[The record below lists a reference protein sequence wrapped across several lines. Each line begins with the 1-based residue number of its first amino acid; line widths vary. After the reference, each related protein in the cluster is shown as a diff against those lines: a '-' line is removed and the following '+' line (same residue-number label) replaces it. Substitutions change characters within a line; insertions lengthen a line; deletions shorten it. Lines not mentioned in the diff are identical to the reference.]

1 MLGVGNPST
10 RIVSKGPLLMRAVAL
25 ALLGA
30 LILAASAHARG
41 PGRGADATAA
51 SRENA
56 VAQGADAVALPGVDT
71 GAETAAEV
79 GETPTPAPEVGVT
92 AGPVEKAPEAPIPAA
107 EEKAPE
113 APIPAAE
120 EKAPEAPAPPPPEEK
135 APEAPIPAAEEKA
148 PEAPAPAAEEKAPE
162 TAHPGPLAEERTL
175 EVVPAVRAGEE
186 PREGTVSSTATAPQD
201 PAATEHVSGEPAPEG
216 PSALLGSLPPSV
228 SGPGGTSTSS
238 GEDQR
243 ALAAATAAMKAARRA
258 GDFICELSAL
268 GVRRSGNCG
277 SGWLTAQRVLSG
289 SPIGFAGAAA
299 SLALVGDGPPPG
311 GGHGGSAVGN
321 PPVSPANGSA
331 PSGASGGSAMGPS
344 GLALSGFLTLAG
356 LLLLGAPRAMRR
368 LRLSCEPW
376 RIGCFVLI
384 PERPG

>member
-1 MLGVGNPST
+1 MLGIGNPST
-10 RIVSKGPLLMRAVAL
+10 PSVSKGPLLMRAVAL

-30 LILAASAHARG
+30 LMLAASAHARG
-41 PGRGADATAA
+41 PGRDADATVAPG
-51 SRENA
+51 ENA
-56 VAQGADAVALPGVDT
+56 VAQSADAVALPGVDV
-71 GAETAAEV
+71 GAETPTEV
-79 GETPTPAPEVGVT
+79 GETPTPTPEVGVT

-113 APIPAAE
+113 APSPTAE
-120 EKAPEAPAPPPPEEK
+120 EKAPEAPAPPP
-135 APEAPIPAAEEKA
+135 AEEKA

-162 TAHPGPLAEERTL
+162 APAPAAEEKPETAHPGPVAEEKTL
-175 EVVPAVRAGEE
+175 EPVPAVRAAEE
-186 PREGTVSSTATAPQD
+186 PREGTLSSTGTPPQD

-228 SGPGGTSTSS
+228 GGPGATSTSS
-238 GEDQR
+238 EEDQR
-243 ALAAATAAMKAARRA
+243 ALAAAAAMKAAKRA

-277 SGWLTAQRVLSG
+277 SGWLTAQRVVSG

-299 SLALVGDGPPPG
+299 SLALGADGPPPG